1 MTTIN
6 LGNMT
11 ISNSEILNFST
22 DEIKASVKKFL
33 EDEFFYKHLQATE
46 KQENKIDCSFNKTEF
61 VETLREIKS
70 GEAFKTARP
79 ISDLFDKIEKEW

>member
-6 LGNMT
+6 LGNLT

-33 EDEFFYKHLQATE
+33 EEEFFEKHLSHSK
-46 KQENKIDCSFNKTEF
+46 KQEDEIECGFDKGAF

-70 GEAFKTARP
+70 GKAFETAKP
-79 ISDLFDKIEKEW
+79 IDDLFGKMEKEW

>member
-6 LGNMT
+6 LGNLT

-22 DEIKASVKKFL
+22 DEIKASVKRFL
-33 EDEFFYKHLQATE
+33 ENEFFEKHLSHSK
-46 KQENKIDCSFNKTEF
+46 KQENEIDCSFDETRF

-70 GEAFKTARP
+70 GKAFERAKP
-79 ISDLFDKIEKEW
+79 IDDLFDKMENEW

>member
-33 EDEFFYKHLQATE
+33 EEEFFYKHIQDTK
-46 KQENKIDCSFNKTEF
+46 KQENEIDCSFNKTEF

-70 GEAFKTARP
+70 GEVFKTAKP
-79 ISDLFDKIEKEW
+79 ISNLFDKMEKEW

>member
-22 DEIKASVKKFL
+22 DEIKASVKKIL
-33 EDEFFYKHLQATE
+33 EEEFFYKYIQDT
-46 KQENKIDCSFNKTEF
+46 KENEIDCGFDEIEF
-61 VETLREIKS
+61 IETLKEIKS
-70 GEAFKTARP
+70 GDAFKNAKP
-79 ISDLFDKIEKEW
+79 ISDLFDKMEKEW